1 MKKDL
6 KLIALSLSAMLLTA
20 CGRTEII
27 VNDYFST
34 KTEGAN
40 GRAKIVGE
48 LNTLAMVQSNREAFD
63 VGENA
68 SEAELRGIVDTINS
82 NIEGEFDKKEALSNG
97 DTVSFKWDT
106 SRVETI
112 ESAYKHVKLITED
125 KSVTVSGLK
134 EIVSFN
140 PFDYITVSYTH
151 SASNEN
157 GKIDVKWEDINTP
170 PISFGYGFHGISDLH
185 CGDTFTIEIDRTI
198 NGKELTQEQ
207 IEEYYAEKGFE
218 LTEWMKEYK
227 VPDSMDEIEIVD

>member
-1 MKKDL
+1 MKYL
-6 KLIALSLSAMLLTA
+6 KLLVLSISAMLLTA
-20 CGRTEII
+20 CGRTEIK

-34 KTEGAN
+34 RTEGAN
-40 GRAKIVGE
+40 GKAKIFGE
-48 LNTLAMVQSNREAFD
+48 LNTLAMVQGNREAFD
-63 VGENA
+63 VSENA
-68 SEAELRGIVDTINS
+68 SESELKSVVDKIND
-82 NIEGEFDKKEALSNG
+82 NIEGRFDKEETLSNG
-97 DTVSFKWDT
+97 DTVKFSWDT
-106 SRVETI
+106 AKNETI
-112 ESAYKHVKLITED
+112 ESAYKHVKLVTED
-125 KSVTVSGLK
+125 KTVTVSGLK

-151 SASNEN
+151 SASNED

-227 VPDSMDEIEIVD
+227 VPDSMDEIEIVE